1 MIKDK
6 LNRSIR
12 DLRVSVTDRCNFRCS
27 YCMPAEIYGER
38 YRFLPRE
45 DLLSFEEIT
54 RLVHICTLLGSTKVR
69 LTGGEPL
76 VRSDIEELVS
86 LLKSVHG
93 VKDLAMTTNGYM
105 LAEKVDS
112 LKEARLD
119 RLTIS
124 LDTLDEDVFKDMN
137 GRNFGNKRVLAG
149 IDAAESVGYKP
160 IKINAVVK
168 RGVNE
173 HTILDLARYFK
184 GRGHIVRF
192 IEFMDVG
199 TINKWSLGH
208 VVSATEIFEI
218 INSELPIEP
227 VKSNYP
233 GEVALRYRY
242 SDGSGEIGII
252 ASVTKPFCGDCTRLR
267 LSPEGTIYTC
277 LFSNEGTDLREML
290 RSGASDEDIT
300 RRINGVWGDRE
311 DRYSEDRASLSV
323 PVEDKIEMYHIGG

>member
-6 LNRSIR
+6 FNRSFK

-27 YCMPAEIYGER
+27 YCMPAEIYGDR
-38 YRFLPRE
+38 YQFLSRK

-54 RLVHICTLLGSTKVR
+54 RLVRICVGLGSEKIR

-76 VRSDIEELVS
+76 VRSDIEELIS
-86 LLKSVHG
+86 LLSSING

-105 LAEKVDS
+105 LAEKADV
-112 LKEARLD
+112 LKAAGLD

-124 LDTLDEDVFKDMN
+124 LDTLDEDVFKEMN
-137 GRNFGNKRVLAG
+137 GRNFSNKKIFAG
-149 IDAAESVGYKP
+149 IDAAERLGYKP

-168 RGVNE
+168 RAVNE

-184 GRGHIVRF
+184 ERGHIVRF

-199 TINKWSLGH
+199 TINKWNLDQ
-208 VVSATEIFEI
+208 VVSAAEIFEI

-227 VKSNYP
+227 VESNYP

-252 ASVTKPFCGDCTRLR
+252 ASVTKPFCGNCTRLR

-277 LFSNEGTDLREML
+277 LFSNAGIDLKEPL
-290 RSGASDEDIT
+290 RSGVSDEDII
-300 RRINGVWGDRE
+300 RIINGVWGSRE
-311 DRYSEDRASLSV
+311 DTYSEDRAYLSV
-323 PVEDKIEMYHIGG
+323 PVKDKVEMYHIGG

>member
-6 LNRSIR
+6 FNRSFK

-38 YRFLPRE
+38 YQFLPRK

-54 RLVHICTLLGSTKVR
+54 RLVRICVGLGSTKIR

-86 LLKSVHG
+86 RLASINSL
-93 VKDLAMTTNGYM
+93 KDLAMTTNGYM
-105 LAEKVDS
+105 LAEKVDA
-112 LKEARLD
+112 LKDAGLH

-124 LDTLDEDVFKDMN
+124 FDTLDEDVFKEMS
-137 GRNFGNKRVLAG
+137 GRNFSSKKVLAG
-149 IDAAESVGYKP
+149 IDAAERAGYKP
-160 IKINAVVK
+160 IKINVVVK

-184 GRGHIVRF
+184 ERGHIARF

-199 TINKWSLGH
+199 TINKWSLDH
-208 VVSATEIFEI
+208 VVSAGEIFEI
-218 INSELPIEP
+218 INNELPIEP
-227 VKSNYP
+227 VEGNYP

-277 LFSNEGTDLREML
+277 LFSNAGTDLREPL
-290 RSGASDEDIT
+290 RSGVGDEDIV
-300 RRINGVWGDRE
+300 RIINGVWGSRE
-311 DRYSEDRASLSV
+311 DSYSEDRAHLSV
-323 PVEDKIEMYHIGG
+323 PVKDKVEMYHIGG